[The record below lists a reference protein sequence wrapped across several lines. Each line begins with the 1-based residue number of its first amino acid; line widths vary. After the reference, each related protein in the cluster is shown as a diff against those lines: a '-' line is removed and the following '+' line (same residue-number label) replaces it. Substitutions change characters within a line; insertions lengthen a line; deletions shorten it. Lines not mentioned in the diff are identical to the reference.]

1 MVKIVVIDTG
11 INLDHPLLKPYK
23 NISGF
28 GVSINSNDEIVIN
41 NCFNDEVGHG
51 TAIAYILC
59 RYIKNIELIV
69 IKAFDTNQNIEEKKI
84 IKTLEY
90 INDVYEKVDIV
101 SMSFGMTLCYEKK
114 RFEKVCDEIYRK
126 GTLIVAAYDNLGKM
140 TYPACF
146 KNVLGVDTD
155 IRIKKIFDYIY
166 VKNSKVNIRANSLK
180 HRLPGIEKKMMEVYG
195 SSFAVPYIDVIVAE
209 IIEEYGNIGDQVYKK
224 LEQRAKI
231 IINYK
236 KKKKQESS
244 FKFESTVVFP
254 YQKETKNIAR
264 YLDAHIHGIYDI
276 KNTGNIGKHVKSVIR
291 NVDFIVEDIDKL
303 DWNGKFDSVI
313 IGYCKDKNITRKK
326 MTNILCKCQQYG
338 KKVYTFTHEILDEY
352 SESIISK
359 DNCVSVIPHVNDFQD
374 SHFGKMW
381 DIAIPVLCVVG
392 TSSKQGKFSTQIAIR
407 EELKERGYDV
417 GHLGTEPY
425 ASLLKCDACY
435 PYGYDSNIIISPAD
449 KILYVNQLMHNI
461 EAKDKD
467 IIITG
472 LQSNLWHYS
481 TGNVA
486 FYPTDQYEV
495 VAGVNPDVIIL
506 CVNYND
512 EIEYIQKNI
521 VYIEKIWEVKCLAIV
536 IFPFIKQFT
545 MENASDFEF
554 TKVNEKSMSDK
565 IEELEK
571 EFKIP
576 VFSNDS
582 LSLKK
587 LVDCIVDFFQEEG
600 KDEENMSD

>member
-1 MVKIVVIDTG
+1 M
-11 INLDHPLLKPYK
+11 P
-23 NISGF
+23 
-28 GVSINSNDEIVIN
+28 
-41 NCFNDEVGHG
+41 
-51 TAIAYILC
+51 
-59 RYIKNIELIV
+59 
-69 IKAFDTNQNIEEKKI
+69 
-84 IKTLEY
+84 KTRRW
-90 INDVYEKVDIV
+90 I
-101 SMSFGMTLCYEKK
+101 YEKK

-146 KNVLGVDTD
+146 NNVIGVDTD

-180 HRLPGIEKKMMEVYG
+180 HRLPGTEKKMIEVYG
-195 SSFAVPYIDVIVAE
+195 SSFAVPYIDIILAE
-209 IIEEYGNIGDQVYKK
+209 IIEECGNIDDQVYKK
-224 LEQRAKI
+224 LEQRAKMVI
-231 IINYK
+231 RFREQE
-236 KKKKQESS
+236 KQDNS

-254 YQKETKNIAR
+254 YQKETKNIVR

-276 KNTGNIGKHVKSVIR
+276 KNTGNIGKYVKSVIR
-291 NVDFIVEDIDKL
+291 NENYLVEDIDKL
-303 DWNGKFDSVI
+303 DWNEEFDSVI
-313 IGYCKDKNITRKK
+313 IGYCKDKNISKEK
-326 MTNILCKCQQYG
+326 MMNILSKCQQYG
-338 KKVYTFTHEILDEY
+338 KKVYTFTHEILRGY

-359 DNCVSVIPHVNDFQD
+359 DNWVSVLPHVNDFQD

-381 DIAIPVLCVVG
+381 DIAVPVVCVVG

-425 ASLLKCDACY
+425 ANLLKCEACY

-461 EAKDKD
+461 EMEDKD

-481 TGNVA
+481 MGNVA

-495 VAGVNPDVIIL
+495 VAGVNPDVMVL
-506 CVNYND
+506 CINYND
-512 EIEYIQKNI
+512 EIEYIRKNI
-521 VYIEKIWEVKCLAIV
+521 VYIETIWEVKCLAIV

-554 TKVNEKSMSDK
+554 TKVNENSMLEK
-565 IEELEK
+565 IAELEK
-571 EFKIP
+571 EFKMP
-576 VFSNDS
+576 VFFNDNE
-582 LSLKK
+582 SLKK

-600 KDEENMSD
+600 MDEENLSD